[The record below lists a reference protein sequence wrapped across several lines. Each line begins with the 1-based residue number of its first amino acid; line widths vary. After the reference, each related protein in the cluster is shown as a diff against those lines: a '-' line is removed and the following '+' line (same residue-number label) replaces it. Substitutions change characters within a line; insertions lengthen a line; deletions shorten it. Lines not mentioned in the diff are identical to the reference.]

1 LFVALGLVGEAGSV
15 IDAEMG
21 TNTTDGVNSSC
32 CDVLIVGTGLVQS
45 IIAAACARSAS
56 KKVIHVDTN
65 DYYGSLDTVFTLP
78 FLQQLYQKQQQ
89 DVPNE
94 GNHPHQTLEPNH
106 IPLCPQGAM
115 QTFRIHSMKPVFP
128 ASTLTVEGTL
138 AQTPYGLAECQGVHP
153 NPHDQQSSLVLFSL
167 TQWTLA
173 NGKHPTLSVS
183 IPTQPTASET
193 TFLWLSLAETRDIRR
208 VRDLYIAS
216 LTGATPGAT
225 FRGPPRPDYTRG
237 WALDATPQLLYAWG
251 PAVRGL
257 MTSQVADYLEFKSV
271 CALYCYLPLATGSSR
286 LERVP
291 CSKNDVFASKSLGPM
306 DKQRL
311 MKFLQL
317 ANDYGIA
324 MAAAQQDGDDKEA
337 NDGATQAGRDATA
350 AVEVQDFAV
359 DEIQSWNEKYLN
371 QGRALSRPQ
380 NKVVDTTEMTLLKQ
394 AIENDMPF
402 DQYLTERHKLSS
414 PKLQALVR
422 YTLALEVS
430 SNSLTEQEN
439 SVTTGEGMKQLC
451 QHMHA
456 LGRYGATA
464 FLAPLYG
471 CGELSQAFCR
481 CAAVYGATYLLRR
494 PALSI
499 ENHDV
504 DSGSGETGESYRI
517 SVELEEDELDQHNG
531 NSGQDQKPP
540 SMVKCHH
547 VVLPREALPAMT
559 SSKQEMASNAS
570 GKTILVARQIS
581 LLVGKPLI
589 ADGPE
594 QRHVVIFPP
603 RSFGSQQSSTIHA
616 IALDE
621 TLNVAP
627 SIVPTVSEQ
636 YPPPPSCTV
645 VHLTTCIPLS
655 PQQDAEFSLGGSNSF
670 MESIEQT
677 AFSPAMEALLAD
689 AQQSMGKNST
699 ASTDYLKADEI
710 YRSLFSYRFS
720 DERNSRPS
728 DDGPD
733 HLVPSA
739 NGIHWVHRQRPG
751 IAVDAAFEQAEE
763 IYRNI
768 FPSAE
773 AAFLELSKSL
783 EKTIRENLGDSIE
796 RYDEDE
802 EKAILQSA
810 MNLIGTSP
818 LKQE

>member
-1 LFVALGLVGEAGSV
+1 MDTS
-15 IDAEMG
+15 
-21 TNTTDGVNSSC
+21 TTDGVNSSC

-45 IIAAACARSAS
+45 ILAAACARSAS
-56 KKVIHVDTN
+56 KKVIHVDAN

-94 GNHPHQTLEPNH
+94 GNDPHQTLEPNH
-106 IPLCPQGAM
+106 IPLYPQGAM
-115 QTFRIHSMKPVFP
+115 QTFRIHSMKPVFS
-128 ASTLTVEGTL
+128 ASILSVEGTL
-138 AQTPYGLAECQGVHP
+138 VQTPYGLAECQGVHP
-153 NPHDQQSSLVLFSL
+153 NPYDQQSSLVLLSL

-183 IPTQPTASET
+183 IPTHTTASEST
-193 TFLWLSLAETRDIRR
+193 SLWLSLAETRDIRR

-216 LTGATPGAT
+216 LTGATPGTT

-324 MAAAQQDGDDKEA
+324 MAAAQQGEDDKGA
-337 NDGATQAGRDATA
+337 DDGATQAGSDPIAAAEAT
-350 AVEVQDFAV
+350 DFAV

-422 YTLALEVS
+422 YALALEVS
-430 SNSLTEQEN
+430 SNDLTEQEN

-499 ENHDV
+499 ETREA
-504 DSGSGETGESYRI
+504 DSGSGESGEDFQI
-517 SVELEEDELDQHNG
+517 SVQLEEDGLDQHNG
-531 NSGQDQKPP
+531 DSGHDQKPP
-540 SMVKCHH
+540 SIVQCQH
-547 VVLPREALPAMT
+547 VVLPREALPARPCP
-559 SSKQEMASNAS
+559 KQEIASNAS
-570 GKTILVARQIS
+570 GRVLVARQIS
-581 LLVGKPLI
+581 LLIGKPLL

-603 RSFGSQQSSTIHA
+603 HSFGSQQSSTIHA
-616 IALDE
+616 IVLDE

-627 SIVPTVSEQ
+627 SIVPTGSEQ
-636 YPPPPSCTV
+636 YPQPPSCTV

-655 PQQDAEFSLGGSNSF
+655 QQEDVEFSLGNNNLL
-670 MESIEQT
+670 ESLEKT

-689 AQQSMGKNST
+689 VQESMSKNST

-710 YRSLFSYRFS
+710 YRILFSYWFS
-720 DERNSRPS
+720 DESN
-728 DDGPD
+728 DVGPD
-733 HLVPSA
+733 HPVPCT
-739 NGIHWVHRQRPG
+739 NGIHWVQRQRPG

-763 IYRNI
+763 IYRKI